1 MVLLVE
7 LLRIESVLKQFAESQ
22 KTVITWISI
31 SHNFD
36 PEENNVSKTICI
48 KPFWQTQ
55 CDPKS
60 FMLRFGNVV

>member
-7 LLRIESVLKQFAESQ
+7 LLRIGSVLKQFAESQ
-22 KTVITWISI
+22 KTVITWIAI
-31 SHNFD
+31 SHDSN
-36 PEENNVSKTICI
+36 PGENNVSKTIVI

-60 FMLRFGNVV
+60 FMLRFDKVV